1 MGAIWKRC
9 RALFAKRR
17 LETELDEEVR
27 AHLEM
32 LAEELRERGMDPR
45 AAREAARREFGGIDS
60 MKEPYR
66 DRRGIPRIEIL
77 AKDVRYA
84 IRGLRRS
91 PAFTIAA
98 VLSLALGIGAN
109 TAIFSFIDTLMLRM
123 LPVEKPEQLLS
134 LYRTGGWG
142 SGFASYPQY
151 LEFRGHAELFS
162 GVLARSGAY
171 KVRFDTG
178 HNNRADFVEREFVT
192 GNYFDV
198 LGVKPALGRVFTD
211 ADDRVPQGHP
221 IAILSYDFWRSR
233 FGLDPGILGRVLMV
247 DEQPLTVVG
256 VAAPGF
262 HGVEVEHRTDVWAP
276 TMMFRGQIMEDGMH
290 WVWILARRRPEMSK
304 GRIQAAANTIM
315 RQHLASVYGD
325 KPDSAFRRWAM
336 EQRME
341 VRDGGL
347 GISILREE
355 FGKPLTAL
363 MAAVGLV
370 LLIACANVANLLLA
384 RGAARRREIALRLSL
399 GATRRRIVRQ
409 WLIDSLLL
417 ALLGSILG
425 LLFAVWGERY
435 MLLFLPPRLSE
446 SFSVAPNAAV
456 LSFTACISIVSAIV
470 FGLAPALRATAL
482 DPATALRGG
491 ASQAAVGSARI
502 SLRKA
507 LVVAQVAFSVV
518 LVVMAVLFAH
528 SLAGLRSINPGFTY
542 QSVMTFALDYPRAWK
557 DADKDRFRERLLA
570 RVASLPSIASFSCG
584 ALAPYQGGIWSAGM
598 RVPGSART
606 ASRGVEVALQ
616 GVGAG
621 YFATLGS
628 RPLRGREFDES
639 DMRATRKIAMVNEAF
654 VSDFFPGLTDPV
666 GRVLSFDDSK
676 PEGGEPTY
684 IVGLVRDI
692 LHKGLKAPAEP
703 TVYVPFHQG
712 QVGFDPTLL
721 IRAQLPPDTLL
732 PLIRRELNRLDPE
745 VALIEPRSIRQRVD
759 DSIFVDRMIATLS
772 GFFGGLALLLA
783 AVGIYGVMAYA
794 VTQRTAELGLRI
806 ALGADPS
813 KIGWLVLRDGLL
825 LIAAGIAIGLPLSV
839 AAGRISSSLLYG
851 IRPGDPLAFALTAAV
866 LLVIGMVSAFVPAR
880 RAASIEP
887 VQALRHE

>member
-1 MGAIWKRC
+1 MRAIWKRLT
-9 RALFAKRR
+9 ALFSKRR
-17 LETELDEEVR
+17 LETELDEEV
-27 AHLEM
+27 AVHLEM
-32 LAEELRERGMDPR
+32 LAEELRQQGMDSG
-45 AAREAARREFGGIDS
+45 AARAAARREFGAIDP
-60 MKEPYR
+60 MKEAYR

-109 TAIFSFIDTLMLRM
+109 TAIFSFLDTLMLRM

-134 LYRTGGWG
+134 LYRTGAWG
-142 SGFASYPQY
+142 RGFASYPQY
-151 LEFRGHAELFS
+151 LEFRRHAELFN

-171 KVRFDTG
+171 KVRFDAG
-178 HNNRADFVEREFVT
+178 HNNRADFVAREFVS

-198 LGVKPALGRVFTD
+198 LGVKPALGRLFTD
-211 ADDRVPQGHP
+211 ADNRTPQGHP

-233 FGLDPGILGRVLMV
+233 FGLDPGVLGRTLTV

-276 TMMFRGQIMEDGMH
+276 AMMFRGAIAEDGMH
-290 WVWILARRRPEMSK
+290 WVWILARRQPEISK
-304 GRIQAAANTIM
+304 SRIQAAANTIM

-347 GISILREE
+347 GISMLRDE
-355 FGKPLTAL
+355 FGKPLTVL

-384 RGAARRREIALRLSL
+384 RGTARRREIALRLSL
-399 GATRRRIVRQ
+399 GATRQRIVRQ

-417 ALLGSILG
+417 ALMGSLLG

-435 MLLFLPPRLSE
+435 MLLFLPPGLSD
-446 SFSVAPNAAV
+446 SFSVAPDAAV
-456 LSFTACISIVSAIV
+456 LCFTACISIISAIV

-482 DPATALRGG
+482 DPALSLKGG
-491 ASQAAVGSARI
+491 ASQAPVGGTRI
-502 SLRKA
+502 GLRKV

-518 LVVMAVLFAH
+518 LVAMAGLFAH
-528 SLAGLRSINPGFTY
+528 SLAGLLSINPGFTY

-557 DADKDRFRERLLA
+557 DADKDRFRQRLLA
-570 RVASLPSIASFSCG
+570 RVASLPGIASFSCA

-606 ASRGVEVALQ
+606 ASEGVEIALQ
-616 GVGAG
+616 GVGPG

-628 RPLRGREFDES
+628 RPLRGREFDDN
-639 DMRATRKIAMVNEAF
+639 DMRATRKIALVNQAF
-654 VSDFFPGLTDPV
+654 VSEFFPGSTDPV

-692 LHKGLKAPAEP
+692 LHKGLKTPAEP

-721 IRAQLPPDTLL
+721 VRTQLPPDTLL
-732 PLIRRELNRLDPE
+732 PMIRRELNRLDPE
-745 VALIEPRSIRQRVD
+745 VALTEPRTIRQRVD
-759 DSIFVDRMIATLS
+759 DSIFADRMIATLS

-794 VTQRTAELGLRI
+794 VAQRTAELGLRI
-806 ALGADPS
+806 ALGANPA
-813 KIGWLVLRDGLL
+813 KIGRMVLRDGLL

-851 IRPGDPLAFALTAAV
+851 IQPGDPLAFVLTVAV
-866 LLVIGMVSAFVPAR
+866 LLVIGMVAAFVPAR

-887 VQALRHE
+887 VEALRHE

>member
-1 MGAIWKRC
+1 MGTIWKRFT
-9 RALFAKRR
+9 ALFSKRR
-17 LETELDEEVR
+17 LETELDEEV
-27 AHLEM
+27 AIHLEM
-32 LAEELRERGMDPR
+32 LTEQMRQQGMGVR
-45 AAREAARREFGGIDS
+45 AAREAARREFGGIDP
-60 MKEPYR
+60 MKEAYR

-109 TAIFSFIDTLMLRM
+109 TAIFSFLDTLMLRT
-123 LPVEKPEQLLS
+123 LPVERPEQLLS

-142 SGFASYPQY
+142 SGYASYPQY
-151 LEFRGHAELFS
+151 LEFRRHAELFN

-171 KVRFDTG
+171 KVRFDAG
-178 HNNRADFVEREFVT
+178 HNNQADFVEREFVS

-198 LGVKPALGRVFTD
+198 LGVKPTLGRLFTD
-211 ADDRVPQGHP
+211 ADNRTPQGHP

-233 FGLDPGILGRVLMV
+233 FGLDPGVLGKVLMV

-256 VAAPGF
+256 VAAAGF
-262 HGVEVEHRTDVWAP
+262 HGVEVESRTDVWASA
-276 TMMFRGQIMEDGMH
+276 MMFRGAIMEPGMH
-290 WVWILARRRPEMSK
+290 WVWILARRRPEISK
-304 GRIQAAANTIM
+304 SRIQAAASIIM

-347 GISILREE
+347 GISMLREE
-355 FGKPLTAL
+355 FGKPLTVL

-399 GATRRRIVRQ
+399 GATRRRIVSQ

-435 MLLFLPPRLSE
+435 MLLFLPPRLGD
-446 SFSVAPNAAV
+446 SFSVAPSAAV
-456 LSFTACISIVSAIV
+456 LCFTACISIVSAVV

-482 DPATALRGG
+482 DPAICLKGG
-491 ASQAAVGSARI
+491 ASQTAGVRF

-507 LVVAQVAFSVV
+507 LVIAQVAFSVV
-518 LVVMAVLFAH
+518 LVVMAGLFAH
-528 SLAGLRSINPGFTY
+528 SLAGLRSINPGFTH
-542 QSVMTFALDYPRAWK
+542 QNVMTFALDYPRAWK
-557 DADKDRFRERLLA
+557 DADKDRFRDGMLA
-570 RVASLPSIASFSCG
+570 RVASLPGIASFSCG
-584 ALAPYQGGIWSAGM
+584 ALAPYQGGIWSAGI

-606 ASRGVEVALQ
+606 ARESVEVAMQ
-616 GVGAG
+616 GVGPG

-639 DMRATRKIAMVNEAF
+639 DMRARRKLALVNEAF
-654 VSDFFPGLTDPV
+654 VSEFFPGLADPV
-666 GRVLSFDDSK
+666 GRALSFDDSK

-692 LHKGLKAPAEP
+692 LHKGLKTPAEP

-721 IRAQLPPDTLL
+721 VRAQLPPDALL
-732 PLIRRELNRLDPE
+732 SMIRRELHRLDPE
-745 VALIEPRSIRQRVD
+745 VALIEPRTIRQRVD

-783 AVGIYGVMAYA
+783 AVGIYGVMACGVA
-794 VTQRTAELGLRI
+794 QRTAELGLRI
-806 ALGADPS
+806 ALGADPAR
-813 KIGWLVLRDGLL
+813 IARMVLRDGLL
-825 LIAAGIAIGLPLSV
+825 LMAAGIAIGLPLSM
-839 AAGRISSSLLYG
+839 AAGRISSTLLYG
-851 IRPGDPLAFALTAAV
+851 IRPGDPLAFIVTVAV
-866 LLVIGMVSAFVPAR
+866 LLVIGTVSAFVPAR

-887 VQALRHE
+887 VDALRHD

>member
-1 MGAIWKRC
+1 MRTFWKRFT
-9 RALFAKRR
+9 ALFSKRR
-17 LETELDEEVR
+17 LATELDEEVET
-27 AHLEM
+27 HLQM
-32 LAEELRERGMDPR
+32 LAEELRQRGMDAR
-45 AAREAARREFGGIDS
+45 TAREAARREFGGIDP
-60 MKEPYR
+60 MKEAYR
-66 DRRGIPRIEIL
+66 EGLGIPRIEIL

-109 TAIFSFIDTLMLRM
+109 TAIFSFLDRLMLRM

-142 SGFASYPQY
+142 RGFASYPQY
-151 LEFRGHAELFS
+151 LEFRRHAELFN
-162 GVLARSGAY
+162 GVLARTGAY

-178 HNNRADFVEREFVT
+178 HNNRADFVEREFVS
-192 GNYFDV
+192 GDYFEV
-198 LGVKPALGRVFTD
+198 LGVKPALGRVFGD
-211 ADDRVPQGHP
+211 ADNRTPQGHP

-233 FGLDPGILGRVLMV
+233 FGLDPGVLGRVLMV

-262 HGVEVEHRTDVWAP
+262 QGVEVEHRTDVWAP
-276 TMMFRGQIMEDGMH
+276 AMMFRGAIMEPGMH
-290 WVWILARRRPEMSK
+290 WVWILARRRPEISK
-304 GRIQAAANTIM
+304 SRIQAAANVIM

-347 GISILREE
+347 GISMLREE
-355 FGKPLTAL
+355 FGKPLSVL

-399 GATRRRIVRQ
+399 GATRRRIVCQ

-435 MLLFLPPRLSE
+435 MLLFLPPRLGD
-446 SFSVAPNAAV
+446 SFTVAPDAV
-456 LSFTACISIVSAIV
+456 VLCFTACISIISAIV

-482 DPATALRGG
+482 DPAISLKGGGSQTSLGG
-491 ASQAAVGSARI
+491 ARI
-502 SLRKA
+502 GLRKV

-518 LVVMAVLFAH
+518 LVVMAGLFAH

-542 QSVMTFALDYPRAWK
+542 QNVMTFSLDYPRVWK

-570 RVASLPSIASFSCG
+570 RVAALPGVVSFSCG
-584 ALAPYQGGIWSAGM
+584 ALPPYQGGMWNAGI

-606 ASRGVEVALQ
+606 AREGVEIAVQ
-616 GVGAG
+616 GVAPS
-621 YFATLGS
+621 YFVTLGS

-639 DMRATRKIAMVNEAF
+639 DMRATRKIALVNEAF
-654 VSDFFPGLTDPV
+654 VNEFFPGVTDPV
-666 GRVLSFDDSK
+666 GRMLSFDESK

-692 LHKGLKAPAEP
+692 LHKGLKTRAEP

-721 IRAQLPPDTLL
+721 VRAQLPPDALL
-732 PLIRRELNRLDPE
+732 PMIRRELNHLDHE
-745 VALIEPRSIRQRVD
+745 VALTEPRTIRQRVD
-759 DSIFVDRMIATLS
+759 DSIFADRMIATLS

-783 AVGIYGVMAYA
+783 AVGIYGVMAYGVA
-794 VTQRTAELGLRI
+794 QRTAELGLRI
-806 ALGADPS
+806 ALGADPA
-813 KIGWLVLRDGLL
+813 KIRWMVLRDGIL
-825 LIAAGIAIGLPLSV
+825 LIAAGIVIGLPLSV
-839 AAGRISSSLLYG
+839 AAGRINSSLLYG
-851 IRPGDPLAFALTAAV
+851 IRPGDPPAFLLTVAV

-887 VQALRHE
+887 VEALRHE

>member
-1 MGAIWKRC
+1 MGTIWKRFT
-9 RALFAKRR
+9 ALFSKRR
-17 LETELDEEVR
+17 LETELDEEV
-27 AHLEM
+27 AVHLEM
-32 LAEELRERGMDPR
+32 LTEELRGQGMDAR

-60 MKEPYR
+60 MKEAYR

-109 TAIFSFIDTLMLRM
+109 TAIFSFLDTLMLRM

-142 SGFASYPQY
+142 RGFASYPQY
-151 LEFRGHAELFS
+151 LEFRRHAELFN
-162 GVLARSGAY
+162 GVMARSGAY
-171 KVRFDTG
+171 KVRFDAG
-178 HNNRADFVEREFVT
+178 HNSRADFVEREFVS

-198 LGVKPALGRVFTD
+198 LGVKPALGRLFTD
-211 ADDRVPQGHP
+211 ADNRTPQGHP
-221 IAILSYDFWRSR
+221 WAILSYDFWRSR
-233 FGLDPGILGRVLMV
+233 FGLDPGVLGRVLMV

-276 TMMFRGQIMEDGMH
+276 TMMFRGAIMEPGMH
-290 WVWILARRRPEMSK
+290 WVWIVARRRPEISK
-304 GRIQAAANTIM
+304 SRIQAAANIIM

-325 KPDSAFRRWAM
+325 KPDNAFRRWAM

-341 VRDGGL
+341 VRDGGW
-347 GISILREE
+347 GISMLREE
-355 FGKPLTAL
+355 FGKPLTVL
-363 MAAVGLV
+363 MGAVGLV
-370 LLIACANVANLLLA
+370 LLMACANVANLLLA

-425 LLFAVWGERY
+425 LLLAVWGERY
-435 MLLFLPPRLSE
+435 MLLFLPAGLSD
-446 SFSVAPNAAV
+446 SFSVAPDAAV
-456 LSFTACISIVSAIV
+456 LSFTACISIVSAII

-482 DPATALRGG
+482 DPAISLKGG
-491 ASQAAVGSARI
+491 GSQASLGGVRI
-502 SLRKA
+502 GLRKT
-507 LVVAQVAFSVV
+507 LVIAQVAFSVV
-518 LVVMAVLFAH
+518 LVVMAGLFAH
-528 SLAGLRSINPGFTY
+528 SLAGLRSVNPGIAY
-542 QSVMTFALDYPRAWK
+542 QNVMTFSLDYPRAWK
-557 DADKDRFRERLLA
+557 DADKDRFRVRLLA
-570 RVASLPSIASFSCG
+570 RVASLPGIASFSCG
-584 ALAPYQGGIWSAGM
+584 ALAPYQGGIWDAGI

-606 ASRGVEVALQ
+606 ARQGVEVALQ
-616 GVGAG
+616 GVGPG
-621 YFATLGS
+621 YLATLGS
-628 RPLRGREFDES
+628 RPVRGREFDES
-639 DMRATRKIAMVNEAF
+639 DMRATRKIALVNEAF
-654 VSDFFPGLTDPV
+654 VAEFFPGLSDPV
-666 GRVLSFDDSK
+666 GRILSFDDSK

-692 LHKGLKAPAEP
+692 LHKGLKTPAEP

-721 IRAQLPPDTLL
+721 VRAQLPPDALL
-732 PLIRRELNRLDPE
+732 PMIRRELKRLNPE
-745 VALIEPRSIRQRVD
+745 VALTEPRTIRQRVD

-783 AVGIYGVMAYA
+783 AVGIYGVIAYGVA
-794 VTQRTAELGLRI
+794 QRTAELGLRI
-806 ALGADPS
+806 ALGADPA
-813 KIGWLVLRDGLL
+813 KIRWMVLRGGLVL
-825 LIAAGIAIGLPLSV
+825 IAMGVAIGLPLSV
-839 AAGRISSSLLYG
+839 AAGRVSSSLLYG
-851 IRPGDPLAFALTAAV
+851 TRPGDPLAFIVTVAV

-887 VQALRHE
+887 VEALRHE